1 MITLVQTGLP
11 GPGQLAA
18 VPGPGVEDGAGAGG
32 VAVGEHGAPQHRPQE
47 LEVLL
52 ALVGVGHLA
61 LPESVA
67 LEVTIFLHNVITG
80 AGVLGETLGVVRLSP
95 GGDVVTGGEV
105 GGAQEAA
112 VPAAVVAPQVALI
125 RVTAQLLTHTG
136 GLARYDVGLDDLG
149 WVGLAP
155 GHRD

>member
-1 MITLVQTGLP
+1 MP
-11 GPGQLAA
+11 GPS
-18 VPGPGVEDGAGAGG
+18 VEDGAGVGG

-105 GGAQEAA
+105 GGVQEAA
-112 VPAAVVAPQVALI
+112 VAAAAVVSPVVAILLDTAHLLAGGEPLLRQCHRQDDLMV
-125 RVTAQLLTHTG
+125 RVT
-136 GLARYDVGLDDLG
+136 
-149 WVGLAP
+149 
-155 GHRD
+155 

>member
-1 MITLVQTGLP
+1 M
-11 GPGQLAA
+11 
-18 VPGPGVEDGAGAGG
+18 GG

-105 GGAQEAA
+105 GGVQEAA
-112 VPAAVVAPQVALI
+112 DAAAAVISPVAAVLLRP
-125 RVTAQLLTHTG
+125 AQLLAEAG
-136 GLARYDVGLDDLG
+136 GGAGQGHGEDDL
-149 WVGLAP
+149 VL
-155 GHRD
+155 